1 MNQMYH
7 YATVSKAL
15 DELNENGSPMILTC
29 MNRILQNPQKYEIKH
44 IYRYE
49 GNTDPEMKQSF
60 MVSNPNQEKGVVAG
74 FAANSISD
82 AAQVLINIS
91 IKNRIKKNRISNAA
105 ILVVVFITLKRTD
118 KILWKKIS
126 LCYSIK
132 GFRRIK
138 RKRIYL

>member
-15 DELNENGSPMILTC
+15 DELNENGFTYDFNLHEQDIAKPA
-29 MNRILQNPQKYEIKH
+29 KYEIKH

-49 GNTDPEMKQSF
+49 GNTDPGDEAV
-60 MVSNPNQEKGVVAG
+60 MVSNPNQGKGVFVAG

-91 IKNRIKKNRISNAA
+91 IKNRIK
-105 ILVVVFITLKRTD
+105 
-118 KILWKKIS
+118 
-126 LCYSIK
+126 
-132 GFRRIK
+132 
-138 RKRIYL
+138 